1 MRKVYCYPVVII
13 SISRLKAPGTT
24 AQNGV
29 EIANPWNTVGL
40 PAFSL
45 NISSHSVTMGR
56 NTVLSPG
63 IKCSIFSEFIGMHLY
78 RFKLKLRLEPNPSLL
93 TNIKSVKNKPTHC
106 ILIILFALGSSFT
119 ATAQNTDSNDS
130 QHSHDHGVG
139 VDHHHHETVTPTA
152 RPVSNKARLV
162 TGQGDFIF
170 SWDQELT
177 AAFPEAAQEFESAMH
192 GGFNED
198 PETGIVYT
206 GIPGYGLCAISP
218 DLKEWTVI
226 GTDER
231 LKDNIHGIVF
241 FVHNGKKHLAV
252 AQEGKRV
259 LVLNL
264 DGTIVSDILKPRGN
278 EFDFVPANDFFSS
291 PGSNFGVTDVTYLEG
306 KIYASH
312 GYSKG
317 DFILTIEEVNG
328 SWTWGK
334 LAWGGKGNAPGQ
346 FQTAH
351 GVYAHD
357 GHVLVAN
364 RAAGQVV
371 KFRPDGGFVEMFDN
385 IPEGSLVCNVSHKT
399 EHFFFNAL
407 RPVGEE
413 QKSAPIYA
421 HTGKDLVSTIVPGDL
436 EIPILTNIHHVWPH
450 FVKGAN
456 GSEQLYLLVHGW
468 NQGKFAVLKLEE

>member
-1 MRKVYCYPVVII
+1 MKKTPTNKV
-13 SISRLKAPGTT
+13 
-24 AQNGV
+24 
-29 EIANPWNTVGL
+29 
-40 PAFSL
+40 
-45 NISSHSVTMGR
+45 
-56 NTVLSPG
+56 
-63 IKCSIFSEFIGMHLY
+63 
-78 RFKLKLRLEPNPSLL
+78 
-93 TNIKSVKNKPTHC
+93 
-106 ILIILFALGSSFT
+106 LIILVALGLSFA
-119 ATAQNTDSNDS
+119 ATAQNNDGNETY
-130 QHSHDHGVG
+130 HTHDHGVEA
-139 VDHHHHETVTPTA
+139 DHQHHQPVTAPARTV
-152 RPVSNKARLV
+152 SDKARLV

-170 SWDQELT
+170 SWDEQLT
-177 AAFPEAAQEFESAMH
+177 AAFPDDALEFESAMH

-218 DLKEWTVI
+218 DLTEWTVI

-241 FVHNGKKHLAV
+241 FVHKGKKHLAV

-264 DGTIVSDILKPRGN
+264 DGTIVSDILKPTGN

-291 PGSNFGVTDVTYLEG
+291 AQSNFGVTDVTYLDG
-306 KIYASH
+306 TIYASH

-317 DFILTIEEVNG
+317 DFILTIVERDG

-351 GVYAHD
+351 GVYARD
-357 GHVLVAN
+357 GHILVAN

-371 KFRPDGGFVEMFDN
+371 KFRPDGGFVEMFEN
-385 IPEGSLVCNVSHKT
+385 IPEGSLVCNVSYET

-407 RPVGEE
+407 RPVGEN

-436 EIPILTNIHHVWPH
+436 EIPVLTNIHHVWPH
-450 FVKGAN
+450 FVEGKN
-456 GSEQLYLLVHGW
+456 GSKQLYLLVHGW
-468 NQGKFAVLKLEE
+468 NKGKFAVLKLEE